1 MIIFVK
7 ITKRLIYFLIVFFFN
22 FSINNDYIL
31 LKKDETTSNTS
42 RYAYIDIS
50 EFSFFKKIYIN
61 AKVKNGYFLGHYLYF
76 LKSDDK
82 PINNKIYHYSYSVK
96 SEDSVSVEGKNNIY
110 SILNFYLTRDDSQK
124 YYYLYFPLYEGECIE
139 ILCSD
144 GGTSIDILWIVFGV
158 ILFVLVVLIILT
170 IFFYFRRKSFKQ
182 PIDRI
187 SKL

>member
-1 MIIFVK
+1 M
-7 ITKRLIYFLIVFFFN
+7 
-22 FSINNDYIL
+22 
-31 LKKDETTSNTS
+31 
-42 RYAYIDIS
+42 
-50 EFSFFKKIYIN
+50 
-61 AKVKNGYFLGHYLYF
+61 
-76 LKSDDK
+76 
-82 PINNKIYHYSYSVK
+82 
-96 SEDSVSVEGKNNIY
+96 
-110 SILNFYLTRDDSQK
+110 NFYLTRDDSQK